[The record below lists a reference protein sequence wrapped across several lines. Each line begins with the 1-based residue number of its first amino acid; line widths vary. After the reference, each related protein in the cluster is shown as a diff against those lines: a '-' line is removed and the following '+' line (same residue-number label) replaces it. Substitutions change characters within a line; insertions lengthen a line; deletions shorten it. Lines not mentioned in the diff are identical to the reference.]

1 MYSLEP
7 DIPSKSDI
15 KNQLMPVFSIGTLA
29 ISSFAVAL
37 DLKTSVCE
45 FCECFYPVSFDHCV
59 F

>member
-37 DLKTSVCE
+37 DLKT
-45 FCECFYPVSFDHCV
+45 YFDILHV
-59 F
+59 LYFL